1 MHAAILDFDL
11 DFVYTAEYL
20 ARKALAHGHR
30 MWALAPADNILYP
43 LPPKPTQPLIL
54 SLISTSKQLSRS
66 LVIP

>member
-1 MHAAILDFDL
+1 MRLLIDFDL

-43 LPPKPTQPLIL
+43 LPPNPHNPSF
-54 SLISTSKQLSRS
+54 SLISTSKQLIRS
-66 LVIP
+66 VVVP